1 MQQASDNCEGAARPL
16 AHAVLIKDAA
26 PVIVWIVLAC
36 IWGSTWLFIKLGLE
50 DLPPVSFA
58 GIRFVIAFLVLA
70 GIVAVRRSPIPR
82 SGRDWGLIALTGFLA
97 FTVNYGLLFWGEQH
111 ISSGL
116 AALLQATIPLFGLGV
131 AHYFLPS
138 ERMTV
143 AKVAGVLLGLVG
155 VGVIFSNQLSA
166 GGSLALW
173 GSAAIVL
180 GALAVAFANVL
191 IKARGVHFD
200 PAVLA
205 AGQMIFG
212 LVPLVAIGLIKE
224 GNPLNFRWTPLAVVS
239 LFYLALVGS
248 SLAFML
254 YYWLVRN
261 MAVTNT
267 MLIALVTPVI
277 AVLLGMVTIGEQI
290 NWRIIAGGAGI
301 LTGIAIILLRKK
313 RAD

>member
-1 MQQASDNCEGAARPL
+1 MRKPL
-16 AHAVLIKDAA
+16 AVWLI
-26 PVIVWIVLAC
+26 LSG

-70 GIVAVRRSPIPR
+70 AVIAVRRLPIPR
-82 SGRDWGLIALTGFLA
+82 SAGDWAMMGLTGFLS

-111 ISSGL
+111 VSSGL
-116 AALLQATIPLFGLGV
+116 AAVLQATIPLFGLV
-131 AHYFLPS
+131 IAHELLPA

-143 AKVAGVLLGLVG
+143 TKVFGVLLGLAG
-155 VGVIFSNQLSA
+155 VAVIFSNQMKA
-166 GGSLALW
+166 GSSLALW

-180 GALAVAFANVL
+180 GALAVSLSNVL
-191 IKARGVHFD
+191 IKARGGHFN

-212 LVPLVAIGLIKE
+212 LIPLLVVGFITE
-224 GNPLNFRWTPLAVVS
+224 GTPLNFRWTKLAVIS

-254 YYWLVRN
+254 YYWLVRH

-267 MLIALVTPVI
+267 MLISLVTPVI
-277 AVLLGMVTIGEQI
+277 AVLLGMGTIGERVTLRMI
-290 NWRIIAGGAGI
+290 VGAAGI
-301 LTGIAIILLRKK
+301 LTGIGMIVLR
-313 RAD
+313 RRE